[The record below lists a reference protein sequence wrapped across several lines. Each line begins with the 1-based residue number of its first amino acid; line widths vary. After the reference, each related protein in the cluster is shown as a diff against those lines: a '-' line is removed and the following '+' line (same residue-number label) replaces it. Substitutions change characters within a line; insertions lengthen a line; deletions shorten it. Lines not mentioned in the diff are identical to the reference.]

1 MSNKV
6 YDVLKYIALVFYP
19 AVVVLVGTILTALS
33 NENTEVILIIMTA
46 VETFLGTILGISNV
60 QYKVLILHQI
70 LHLRKFWLQ
79 YHRYKPK

>member
-60 QYKVLILHQI
+60 QYKKKVGE
-70 LHLRKFWLQ
+70 
-79 YHRYKPK
+79 

>member
-19 AVVVLVGTILTALS
+19 AVVVLVGTILTALG

-60 QYKVLILHQI
+60 QYKKKVGE
-70 LHLRKFWLQ
+70 
-79 YHRYKPK
+79 

>member
-19 AVVVLVGTILTALS
+19 AVVVLVGTILTALG

-46 VETFLGTILGISNV
+46 IETFLGTILGISNV
-60 QYKVLILHQI
+60 QYKKKVGE
-70 LHLRKFWLQ
+70 
-79 YHRYKPK
+79 